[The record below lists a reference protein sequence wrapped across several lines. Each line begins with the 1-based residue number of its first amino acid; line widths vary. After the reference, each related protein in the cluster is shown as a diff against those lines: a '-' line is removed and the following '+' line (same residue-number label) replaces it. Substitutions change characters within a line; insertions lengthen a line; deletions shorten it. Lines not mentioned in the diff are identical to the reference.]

1 MSDNKNI
8 KSKIKYYHIIL
19 LSILLCPLLIINS
32 NKMQEKRA
40 QEKLN
45 KKADEAFRKIIMGR
59 YLVTFEEG
67 IEQICNKGSDDLKN
81 YYISKVDNT
90 LGLNEES
97 ESEDENN
104 PEYINS
110 LINIIKQSTGS
121 DSENSNITEDA
132 KAYMTHLFGVIFFL
146 AVAILAI
153 PGWIVCCSCCCCN
166 CCCCCCCKNSICKL
180 PFIIITIV
188 LYALVVA
195 VCIYGLIK
203 SNSIFTGLSDTECS
217 VLQLFNETI
226 EGEAKDDKPKWV
238 GINGITNIFDDIN
251 TKIQNTGT
259 QTLSDLG
266 TQKRTIE
273 NNKNTFETSLKEKS
287 LAITENIK
295 NLQTIGSYNYRL
307 DITRKNIYGI
317 YSDQPSSHSGYVK
330 AWYTEYS
337 LIAEQSKRYIDDASD
352 NFDKI
357 LSDPQVTSS
366 LDDVKDSVQSIGDSI
381 NDVKNSIADV
391 IVDYSDTI
399 DKYGKLGFKVVFAV
413 LAGIDIIIAALMIL
427 LAFCSGEKCKLCCC
441 FRCGFKIIIHILWN
455 ILALLMIITF
465 FIGSIFTFVGA
476 VGKDLVLVVNYFISE
491 SNLNQAEPVLFG
503 SAGKK
508 LSVCINGDGDI
519 LQELSNEGEINLN
532 DTNSFGNLRDLTG
545 DLDSVQTDFRNLKQ
559 QTVTY
564 NTMMEAIK
572 ERADYKTNF
581 MVFIEGD
588 GSPQNYELSS
598 LLNELNNKNEVKS
611 KNHKWSLTCTSGDT
625 NCKTLKDNSFNEYT
639 DPDTINTVNII
650 TAIKSLVEKQNNN
663 PDDTTNDNNYKKLTN
678 ELKIQ
683 YDTFLDSEIGAIE
696 IFKTKINDL
705 ISIFEDYIG
714 ENGGLFDFVN
724 CKFIGGHIK
733 IILKNLKNGLG
744 GNFYNIGICFLL
756 SGCSLALAISFTILL
771 ITILN
776 ASVDEKKDG
785 K

>member
-8 KSKIKYYHIIL
+8 NSKIKYYHIII

-45 KKADEAFRKIIMGR
+45 KKADETFRKIIMGR

-81 YYISKVDNT
+81 YYTSKVDNT
-90 LGLNEES
+90 LGLDEES
-97 ESEDENN
+97 ESDDEDN
-104 PEYINS
+104 PEYINA
-110 LINIIKQSTGS
+110 LINIIKESTGS
-121 DSENSNITEDA
+121 NSENSDTTEDA
-132 KAYMTHLFGVIFFL
+132 KTYLMHLFGVIFFL

-166 CCCCCCCKNSICKL
+166 CCCCCCCKKPVCKL
-180 PFIIITIV
+180 PFIIIAIV
-188 LYALVVA
+188 FYALVVA
-195 VCIYGLIK
+195 VCLYGLIK

-226 EGEAKDDKPKWV
+226 EGEAKSDKPKWV
-238 GINGITNIFDDIN
+238 GINGITNIFDEIN
-251 TKIQNTGT
+251 AKIQNTGKE
-259 QTLSDLG
+259 TLSDLR
-266 TQKRTIE
+266 TQKNTIE
-273 NNKNTFETSLKEKS
+273 NEKNEFENSLKDKS
-287 LAITENIK
+287 FAITNDNN
-295 NLQTIGSYNYRL
+295 NLQTIGSHEYRL
-307 DITRKNIYGI
+307 DITTTDIYGI
-317 YSDQPSSHSGYVK
+317 YANQPSSHTGFVK

-337 LIAEQSKRYIDDASD
+337 LIAEQSKKYIDDASE

-357 LSDPQVTSS
+357 LSGPQVTSS
-366 LDDVKDSVQSIGDSI
+366 LNDVKDSVKSIGDSI

-399 DKYGKLGFKVVFAV
+399 DKYGKLGFNVVFGV

-427 LAFCSGEKCKLCCC
+427 LAFCSGEKCKYCCC

-465 FIGSIFTFVGA
+465 FIGFIFTFVGA
-476 VGKDLVLVVNYFISE
+476 IGKDLVLVVNYFISE
-491 SNLNQAEPVLFG
+491 SNLNQTEPVLFG
-503 SAGKK
+503 SEGKK
-508 LSVCINGDGDI
+508 LSVCFNGDGDI
-519 LQELSNEGEINLN
+519 LKELSDEGEINLN

-564 NTMMEAIK
+564 NSMIEAIK
-572 ERADYKTNF
+572 ERADYKINF
-581 MVFIEGD
+581 KVIQKD
-588 GSPQNYELSS
+588 SSSQYYELSS

-611 KNHKWSLTCTSGDT
+611 QNHKWSLTCTSGDT
-625 NCKTLKDNSFNEYT
+625 NCKTLKDDSLNIYT
-639 DPDTINTVNII
+639 QSDTTNTVNII
-650 TAIKSLVEKQNNN
+650 KKIMVLVENQNNKAG
-663 PDDTTNDNNYKKLTN
+663 TSATNNYRKLTD
-678 ELKIQ
+678 ELKGK
-683 YDTFLDSEIGAIE
+683 YDTFLESEIDAIE

-705 ISIFEDYIG
+705 ISIFEEYIG

-724 CKFIGGHIK
+724 CKFIGSHIK

-756 SGCSLALAISFTILL
+756 SGCSLAVAISFTILL
-771 ITILN
+771 ITIIN
-776 ASVDEKKDG
+776 ASVNEVKDV

>member
-1 MSDNKNI
+1 
-8 KSKIKYYHIIL
+8 
-19 LSILLCPLLIINS
+19 
-32 NKMQEKRA
+32 MQEKRA

-45 KKADEAFRKIIMGR
+45 KKADETFRKIIMGR

-97 ESEDENN
+97 ESDDEDN
-104 PEYINS
+104 PEYINA
-110 LINIIKQSTGS
+110 LINIIKESTGS
-121 DSENSNITEDA
+121 NSENSDTTEDA
-132 KAYMTHLFGVIFFL
+132 KTYLMHLFGVIFFL

-166 CCCCCCCKNSICKL
+166 CCCCCCKKPVCKL
-180 PFIIITIV
+180 PFIIIAIV
-188 LYALVVA
+188 FYALVVA
-195 VCIYGLIK
+195 VCLYGLIK

-226 EGEAKDDKPKWV
+226 EGEAKSDKPKWV
-238 GINGITNIFDDIN
+238 GINGITNIFDEIN
-251 TKIQNTGT
+251 AKIQNTGKE
-259 QTLSDLG
+259 TLSDLR
-266 TQKRTIE
+266 TQKNTIE
-273 NNKNTFETSLKEKS
+273 NEKNEFENSLKDKS
-287 LAITENIK
+287 FAITNDNN
-295 NLQTIGSYNYRL
+295 NLQTIGSHEYRL
-307 DITRKNIYGI
+307 DITTTDIYGI
-317 YSDQPSSHSGYVK
+317 YANQPSSHTGFVK

-337 LIAEQSKRYIDDASD
+337 LIAEQSKKYIDDASE

-357 LSDPQVTSS
+357 IRDPQVTSS
-366 LDDVKDSVQSIGDSI
+366 LNDVKDSVKSIGDSI

-399 DKYGKLGFKVVFAV
+399 DKYGKLGFNVVFGV

-427 LAFCSGEKCKLCCC
+427 LAFCSGEKCKYCCC

-465 FIGSIFTFVGA
+465 FIGFIFTFVGA
-476 VGKDLVLVVNYFISE
+476 IGKDLVLVVNYFISE
-491 SNLNQAEPVLFG
+491 SNLNQTEPVLFG
-503 SAGKK
+503 SEGKK
-508 LSVCINGDGDI
+508 LSVCFNGDGDI
-519 LQELSNEGEINLN
+519 LKELSDEGEINLN

-564 NTMMEAIK
+564 NSMIEAIK
-572 ERADYKTNF
+572 ERADYKINF
-581 MVFIEGD
+581 KVIQKD
-588 GSPQNYELSS
+588 SSSQYYELSS

-611 KNHKWSLTCTSGDT
+611 QNHKWSLTCTSGDT
-625 NCKTLKDNSFNEYT
+625 NCKTLKDDEINIYT
-639 DPDTINTVNII
+639 QTETTNTVDII
-650 TAIKSLVEKQNNN
+650 KIIMKLVENQNNKAG
-663 PDDTTNDNNYKKLTN
+663 TSATNNYRKLTD
-678 ELKIQ
+678 ELKGK
-683 YDTFLDSEIGAIE
+683 YDTFLESEIDAIE

-705 ISIFEDYIG
+705 ISIFEEYIG

-724 CKFIGGHIK
+724 CKFIGSHIK

-756 SGCSLALAISFTILL
+756 SGCSLAVAI
-771 ITILN
+771 
-776 ASVDEKKDG
+776 
-785 K
+785 

>member
-8 KSKIKYYHIIL
+8 KSKIKYYHIII

-45 KKADEAFRKIIMGR
+45 KKADETFRKIIMGR

-81 YYISKVDNT
+81 YYTSKVDNT
-90 LGLNEES
+90 LGLDEES
-97 ESEDENN
+97 ESDDEDN
-104 PEYINS
+104 PEYINA
-110 LINIIKQSTGS
+110 LINIIKESTGS
-121 DSENSNITEDA
+121 NSENSDTTEDA
-132 KAYMTHLFGVIFFL
+132 KTYLMHLFGVIFFL

-166 CCCCCCCKNSICKL
+166 CCCCCCCKKPVCKL
-180 PFIIITIV
+180 PFIIIAIV
-188 LYALVVA
+188 FYALVVA
-195 VCIYGLIK
+195 VCLYGLIK

-226 EGEAKDDKPKWV
+226 EGEAKSDKPKWV
-238 GINGITNIFDDIN
+238 GINGITNIFDEIN
-251 TKIQNTGT
+251 AKIQNTGKE
-259 QTLSDLG
+259 TLSDLR
-266 TQKRTIE
+266 TQKTTIE
-273 NNKNTFETSLKEKS
+273 NEKNEFENSLKDKS
-287 LAITENIK
+287 FAITNDNN
-295 NLQTIGSYNYRL
+295 NLQTIGSHEYRL
-307 DITRKNIYGI
+307 DITTTDIYGI
-317 YSDQPSSHSGYVK
+317 YANQPSSHTGFVK

-337 LIAEQSKRYIDDASD
+337 LIAEQSKKYIDDASE

-357 LSDPQVTSS
+357 LSGPQVTSS
-366 LDDVKDSVQSIGDSI
+366 LNDVKDSVKSIGDSI

-399 DKYGKLGFKVVFAV
+399 DKYGKLGFNVVFGV

-427 LAFCSGEKCKLCCC
+427 LAFCSGEKCKYCCC

-465 FIGSIFTFVGA
+465 FIGFIFTFVGA
-476 VGKDLVLVVNYFISE
+476 IGKDLVLVVNYFISE
-491 SNLNQAEPVLFG
+491 SNLNQTEPVLFG
-503 SAGKK
+503 SEGKK
-508 LSVCINGDGDI
+508 LSVCFNGDGDI
-519 LQELSNEGEINLN
+519 LKELSDEGEINLN

-564 NTMMEAIK
+564 NSMIEAIK
-572 ERADYKTNF
+572 ERADYKINF
-581 MVFIEGD
+581 KVIQKD
-588 GSPQNYELSS
+588 SSSQYYELSS

-611 KNHKWSLTCTSGDT
+611 QNHKWSLTCTSGDT
-625 NCKTLKDNSFNEYT
+625 NCKTLKDDSLNIYT
-639 DPDTINTVNII
+639 QSDTTNTVNII
-650 TAIKSLVEKQNNN
+650 KKIMVLVENQNNKAG
-663 PDDTTNDNNYKKLTN
+663 TSATNNYRKLTD
-678 ELKIQ
+678 ELKGK
-683 YDTFLDSEIGAIE
+683 YDTFLESEIDAIE

-705 ISIFEDYIG
+705 ISIFEEYIG
-714 ENGGLFDFVN
+714 DNGGLFDFVN
-724 CKFIGGHIK
+724 CKFIGSHIK

-756 SGCSLALAISFTILL
+756 SGCSLAVAISFTILL
-771 ITILN
+771 ITIIN
-776 ASVDEKKDG
+776 ASVNEVKDV